1 MASFEGKVVAV
12 TGAASGIALAL
23 THQLAERGA
32 KLSLADVQEGPLNSL
47 VDGLKAKG
55 VDVIGTKLDVS
66 KSQQVNDWIAA
77 TVTHFGKLDGAANI
91 AGIELGFTSF
101 EDLTDEIWDKM
112 IAVNLSGV
120 MYCVRAQIRAMKSG
134 GSIVN
139 AASLAG
145 IMGRPGIGAYA
156 CSKHGVVG
164 LTKTAAKEVG
174 INGIRVNA
182 VAPGPIQTPM
192 LDSLLKGA
200 PSATS
205 STTTNTYSSLPLQRK
220 GEAYEVAK
228 TIAFLLSEDASFTTG
243 TVYSVDGGAAA

>member
-1 MASFEGKVVAV
+1 MPSLKGKVIAI

-23 THQLAERGA
+23 TLQLAEHGA
-32 KLSLADVQEGPLNSL
+32 KLSLADLQEEQLNKL
-47 VDGLKAKG
+47 VKDLESKS
-55 VDVIGTKLDVS
+55 VDAIGTTLDVS
-66 KSQQVNDWIAA
+66 KSQQVNDWIAK

-101 EDLTDEIWDKM
+101 EDLTDAVWDKM

-120 MYCVRAQIRAMKSG
+120 MYCVRAEIRAMKNG

-174 INGIRVNA
+174 IKGIRVNA
-182 VAPGPIQTPM
+182 VAPYVLQT
-192 LDSLLKGA
+192 LHIICTLYTDYICSIEVLFRLLC
-200 PSATS
+200 
-205 STTTNTYSSLPLQRK
+205 
-220 GEAYEVAK
+220 
-228 TIAFLLSEDASFTTG
+228 
-243 TVYSVDGGAAA
+243 